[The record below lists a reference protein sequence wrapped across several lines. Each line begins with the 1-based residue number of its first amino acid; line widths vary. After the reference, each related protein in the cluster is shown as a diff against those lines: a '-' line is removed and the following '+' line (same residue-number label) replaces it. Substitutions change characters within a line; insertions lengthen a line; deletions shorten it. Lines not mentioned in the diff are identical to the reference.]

1 MQRIGRMRYTIC
13 ENHLYSKAYSKGKKF
28 VGRRVVV
35 YILPDYAAGRIQKA
49 DPKKR
54 RHNRVGVTVTKKLG
68 GAVERNRA
76 KRIIREGYAEATK
89 RPIKQGFLI
98 VIVARSSVLNARSQD
113 LAKDLSAAFDKLG
126 LYTAKNT
133 DKRSETTAAPESKE
147 NKEQ

>member
-13 ENHLYSKAYSKGKKF
+13 ENHLYSKAYAKGKKF

-126 LYTAKNT
+126 LTAKNT
-133 DKRSETTAAPESKE
+133 DKRSETAAASESKE
-147 NKEQ
+147 EKNQ

>member
-1 MQRIGRMRYTIC
+1 MRYTIC
-13 ENHLYSKAYSKGKKF
+13 ENHLYSKAYAKGKKF

-98 VIVARSSVLNARSQD
+98 VIVARTSVLNAMSQD
-113 LAKDLSAAFDKLG
+113 LSKDLSAAFDKLG

-133 DKRSETTAAPESKE
+133 DKKPENAAAPESKE
-147 NKEQ
+147 DKNQ